1 MDEEFMDYRRTIE
14 QYPIDYRDEV
24 ETAQK
29 DKGRTTKLLDGFRE
43 LPLVPTLVL
52 AVLMIVAMVVK

>member
-1 MDEEFMDYRRTIE
+1 MDYRKTIE

-43 LPLVPTLVL
+43 LPLVPTLTL
-52 AVLMIVAMVVK
+52 AALMIIAIVVK